1 MMFGFREKR
10 PPKLPSNPGRGVTGE
25 VGFSNAG
32 RTWSEQYD
40 VVTLAATAL
49 RDHGH
54 QVSGVESSLAHQDSG
69 FILLPQFVELQP
81 FDNGGVRTTTTMQA
95 HHPVL
100 VPDGVFEYQHSTG
113 DNVEDSIRKG
123 FDQWAASDFVA
134 LVEALQPKPSTCTTL
149 QMEIPH
155 KDGKLAYTRRAVLGP
170 VARFVQNPQV
180 YTKMKAMDS
189 GRGVPD
195 GQCEAHDFC
204 PCCLLTNSFD
214 VFKNHME
221 GNHFFGLRLFAA
233 RDIKGEPQADCRV
246 NGEDFEQ
253 GAEALRKYA
262 ATWPAAGYE
271 FRKQYVVLHTLSQE
285 S

>member
-1 MMFGFREKR
+1 MMFRFRGKN
-10 PPKLPSNPGRGVTGE
+10 PSKLPSNPGRGVTGE
-25 VGFSNAG
+25 VGFSNAE

-54 QVSGVESSLAHQDSG
+54 QVSGKKSLAHQDSG
-69 FILLPQFVELQP
+69 FVLLPQFVELQP
-81 FDNGGVRTTTTMQA
+81 FDKSGVRTTTTMQA

-123 FDQWAASDFVA
+123 FEQWAATDFVA
-134 LVEALQPKPSTCTTL
+134 LLEALQPKPATCPTL
-149 QMEIPH
+149 QVEFPH
-155 KDGKLAYTRRAVLGP
+155 QDGKQAYTRRAVLGP
-170 VARFVQNPQV
+170 VVRFVQNPQV
-180 YTKMKAMDS
+180 YTEMKVTDS
-189 GRGVPD
+189 GRD
-195 GQCEAHDFC
+195 RQCDTHDFC

-214 VFKNHME
+214 VFKKLMN
-221 GNHFFGLRLFAA
+221 GTDFFGLRLFAA
-233 RDIKGEPQADCRV
+233 RDMKGVPQADCRV

-271 FRKQYVVLHTLSQE
+271 FRKQYVVLHTLRQE